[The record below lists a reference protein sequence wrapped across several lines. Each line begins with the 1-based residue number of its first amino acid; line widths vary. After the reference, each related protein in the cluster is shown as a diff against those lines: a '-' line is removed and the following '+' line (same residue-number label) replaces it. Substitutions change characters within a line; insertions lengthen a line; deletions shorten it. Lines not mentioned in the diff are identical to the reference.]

1 MALFVFVSDYF
12 LIAFVVLLLLI
23 DVIYHVTWNSVNPWS
38 LMRLKRFDQG
48 TQLVRVVCRCDNFPI
63 WLAILL
69 VYKGLLIFL
78 ALSLSIMSRGIHRKE
93 FNSKSISVLVYFLAI
108 LYAVTMATLFV
119 TTAGIDYSS
128 VYLYLLSAVLLLI
141 GSAVFCV
148 VFIFLPPILPLLKQK
163 QILLCKH
170 S

>member
-1 MALFVFVSDYF
+1 MA
-12 LIAFVVLLLLI
+12 
-23 DVIYHVTWNSVNPWS
+23 
-38 LMRLKRFDQG
+38 
-48 TQLVRVVCRCDNFPI
+48 
-63 WLAILL
+63 
-69 VYKGLLIFL
+69 
-78 ALSLSIMSRGIHRKE
+78 SIERSSTAKNI
-93 FNSKSISVLVYFLAI
+93 LVYFLAI
-108 LYAVTMATLFV
+108 FYAVTMATLFV

-170 S
+170 G